1 MEEKSLE
8 LGAAGWVGFRQE
20 RLIEEGTPGR
30 GSLEQKGPSH
40 TSAWRLHPSPPHLY
54 GSLAP
59 GRMVHTDLDFD
70 SGVSF
75 FDSQGWFW
83 QNY

>member
-40 TSAWRLHPSPPHLY
+40 TSARRLHPSPPHL
-54 GSLAP
+54 
-59 GRMVHTDLDFD
+59 
-70 SGVSF
+70 
-75 FDSQGWFW
+75 
-83 QNY
+83 